1 MRSQPFARFI
11 AAVLALGG
19 LASACSHDSSSAAT
33 STGPGS
39 SSPYGPVRPEL
50 AKIKHIVIILQEN
63 RSFDHYFGTYPGADG
78 LPMANGVPTVCV
90 NDPASGVCVK
100 PFHDANDKNNGGPH
114 GQSNSTADLDNDKM
128 DGFIAQ
134 AELAQKGCA
143 DPNNPACAGAG
154 LVDVM
159 GYHDDREIPNYWA
172 YARNFVLQDRMFEP
186 NASWSEPDHLFVVSE
201 WSAHCTTV
209 DVASSCVNALQ
220 TPLVGT
226 GVSGSY
232 AWTDL
237 TYLLH
242 KAAVSW
248 KYYVAEGSE
257 PDCDDNAALCPP
269 VPQLTTT
276 PNIWNPLPFF
286 TTVRQDSQLV
296 NIQTIDAFEA
306 DVAAGTLPSV
316 SWIVPNSEVS
326 EHPTALVSTGQNY
339 VTSII
344 NAIMQSPEWSSTA
357 IFLAWDD
364 WGGFYDHVVPPAVD
378 LNGYGFRVP
387 GLVISPY
394 AKLGFIDHQTLSFDA
409 YAKFIEDVFLKGQ
422 RLDPLTDGR
431 PDPRPTVRE
440 NVSTLGDLS
449 NDFDFTQTPRAP
461 LILTASTLHSL
472 LPRLVVHSTMWARS
486 AIRPVSRP

>member
-1 MRSQPFARFI
+1 MSSPTFAKFI
-11 AAVLALGG
+11 AIAFALSGMS
-19 LASACSHDSSSAAT
+19 AACSRDSSGTAT
-33 STGPGS
+33 STDPGS
-39 SSPYGPVRPEL
+39 TSPYGPVRPEL

-78 LPMANGVPTVCV
+78 IPMVGGVPTVCV
-90 NDPASGVCVK
+90 NDPTSGVCVK
-100 PFHDANDKNNGGPH
+100 PFHDPTDKNNGGPH
-114 GQSNSTADLDNDKM
+114 GQSNSAADVNAGKM
-128 DGFIAQ
+128 DGFIGQ
-134 AELAQKGCA
+134 AETAQKGCA

-186 NASWSEPDHLFVVSE
+186 NASWSEPDHLFLVSE
-201 WSAHCTTV
+201 WSAHCATI
-209 DVASSCVNALQ
+209 DLASSCVNALQ
-220 TPLVGT
+220 TPLVGN
-226 GVSGSY
+226 GQSGSY

-237 TYLLH
+237 TFLLH
-242 KAAVSW
+242 KAGVSW

-257 PDCDDNAALCPP
+257 PDCDDDAARCAP

-296 NIQTIDAFEA
+296 NIQTMDAFEA
-306 DVAAGTLPSV
+306 DVAAGVLPSV

-339 VTSII
+339 VTSVI
-344 NAIMQSPEWSSTA
+344 NSIMQGPDWNSTA

-364 WGGFYDHVVPPAVD
+364 WGGFYDHVVPPTVD
-378 LNGYGFRVP
+378 ANGFGIRVP

-394 AKLGFIDHQTLSFDA
+394 AKSGFIDHQTLSFDA

-440 NVSTLGDLS
+440 NVAILGDLS
-449 NDFDFTQTPRAP
+449 NDFDFTQAPRAP
-461 LILTASTLHSL
+461 LILTATTLNSL
-472 LPRLVVHSTMWARS
+472 LPRLVVRSTLWR
-486 AIRPVSRP
+486 